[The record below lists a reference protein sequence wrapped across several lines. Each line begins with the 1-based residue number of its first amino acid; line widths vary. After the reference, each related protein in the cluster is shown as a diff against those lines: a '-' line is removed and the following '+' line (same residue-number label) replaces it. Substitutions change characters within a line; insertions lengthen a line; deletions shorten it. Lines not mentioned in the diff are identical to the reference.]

1 MNTDRRGGARRL
13 NKRTSPTPFQHQSV
27 RDARRRL
34 IESSTAT
41 ARLQRIARSA
51 SERRRER
58 QTRKETVYA
67 SVLDVVVVVN
77 GWRIHKYLTEWQ
89 TLLGFLLLCD
99 CDASDADVGERF
111 KPAKCQR
118 KGGSRGRPGQGC
130 FTFGSSTHARAV
142 PCDEASV
149 NWSSLDTRAA
159 LRRHDDAVGAQVE
172 RLLHLAGWAYV
183 SRVHQR
189 QVDPLSPL
197 RVQSTNLLLV
207 YINYVGLIKFQSS
220 SIFMIIYQ
228 ASVVCNIYKGR
239 LRLKIDSD

>member
-77 GWRIHKYLTEWQ
+77 G
-89 TLLGFLLLCD
+89 
-99 CDASDADVGERF
+99 
-111 KPAKCQR
+111 
-118 KGGSRGRPGQGC
+118 
-130 FTFGSSTHARAV
+130 
-142 PCDEASV
+142 
-149 NWSSLDTRAA
+149 
-159 LRRHDDAVGAQVE
+159 
-172 RLLHLAGWAYV
+172 
-183 SRVHQR
+183 
-189 QVDPLSPL
+189 
-197 RVQSTNLLLV
+197 
-207 YINYVGLIKFQSS
+207 
-220 SIFMIIYQ
+220 
-228 ASVVCNIYKGR
+228 
-239 LRLKIDSD
+239 